1 MIHPIVKYGDAVLE
15 TPGKRVDKFNDEL
28 KALVGD
34 LFDSMYAANGVGL
47 AAPQIGLSLRL
58 TVIDV
63 TNGKNPEGKLVLAN
77 PEIIHAEGEQREE
90 EGCLS
95 LPGFRANIARPLYVT
110 IRAQDADGKEFE
122 MRSEGLLARAFC
134 HEIDHLNGVLF
145 IAHVSM
151 LKRDLIKRKI
161 RKMIKAG
168 NW

>member
-1 MIHPIVKYGDAVLE
+1 
-15 TPGKRVDKFNDEL
+15 
-28 KALVGD
+28 
-34 LFDSMYAANGVGL
+34 
-47 AAPQIGLSLRL
+47 
-58 TVIDV
+58 
-63 TNGKNPEGKLVLAN
+63 
-77 PEIIHAEGEQREE
+77 
-90 EGCLS
+90 
-95 LPGFRANIARPLYVT
+95 GFRANIARPLYVT